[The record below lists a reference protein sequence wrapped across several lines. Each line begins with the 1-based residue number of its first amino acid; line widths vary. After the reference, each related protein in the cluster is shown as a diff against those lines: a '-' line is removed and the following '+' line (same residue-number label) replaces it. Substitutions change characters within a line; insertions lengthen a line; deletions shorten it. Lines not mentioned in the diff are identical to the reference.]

1 MNYDKSKLPTRPNIK
16 APMLDDYVFIGSP
29 KPNTQFKDHN
39 HNRKFN
45 AITIKI
51 SDVEQNN
58 IKLRLLKEHLVD
70 GKDPDCYYYVHKKE
84 IELLE
89 SMFPFNTEKAKDPVF
104 SKDDMK
110 FLASIKHPIN
120 ESVRDVLISLIKDL
134 EVIADL
140 SEKDQKSKIAIVI
153 ATIKKLVNP
162 SSLSK
167 ERASSNVTPDKIDI

>member
-1 MNYDKSKLPTRPNIK
+1 MHYDKSKLPTRPNIK

-29 KPNTQFKDHN
+29 RPNTKFNDQN

-45 AITIKI
+45 AITVKI

-58 IKLRLLKEHLVD
+58 VKLRFLKEHPVD
-70 GKDPDCYYYVHKKE
+70 GKDPDYYYYVNKNE

-89 SMFPFNTEKAKDPVF
+89 SMFPFNTEKARDPVF
-104 SKDDMK
+104 SKDDLK

-134 EVIADL
+134 EAIADL
-140 SEKDQKSKIAIVI
+140 SEKEHKSKISLVI
-153 ATIKKLVNP
+153 TTIKKLVNP

-167 ERASSNVTPDKIDI
+167 ERANLNVTPDKIDI